1 MNASNTAVAFHN
13 ADLDREERQAVETTF
28 RDSQSSLKVLVA
40 TTTLAMGVN
49 TPAWSVVIAGLEH
62 PDSPY
67 SVAEYKNM
75 VGRAGRLGFTPKGK
89 SFLVATNDA
98 ETHRLWHAYVLGQPE
113 ALVSR
118 FADQEPLSLIC
129 RVLATATAAK
139 TDGLTIPELVDFIQ
153 STFSAFQHGAA
164 GLDARTITEAVER
177 LQGAGLVERMY
188 DRFRLTELG
197 KVSGELGISVESVVR
212 IARALRGLPG
222 SQLTEAA
229 LLAAA
234 QTSVELD
241 DVLLPVHRKSVKE
254 RQRWRG
260 TIQQQHLPH
269 SVRRELFATYDAT
282 ATTRCKKLSAVLMWL
297 EGVELN
303 RLEASLLVHLPGNAA
318 AGSIRAVADR
328 TRDLIGVVARIGAL
342 VSADG
347 TASQHLSKNR

>member
-75 VGRAGRLGFTPKGK
+75 VG
-89 SFLVATNDA
+89 
-98 ETHRLWHAYVLGQPE
+98 
-113 ALVSR
+113 
-118 FADQEPLSLIC
+118 
-129 RVLATATAAK
+129 
-139 TDGLTIPELVDFIQ
+139 
-153 STFSAFQHGAA
+153 
-164 GLDARTITEAVER
+164 
-177 LQGAGLVERMY
+177 
-188 DRFRLTELG
+188 RFRLTELG